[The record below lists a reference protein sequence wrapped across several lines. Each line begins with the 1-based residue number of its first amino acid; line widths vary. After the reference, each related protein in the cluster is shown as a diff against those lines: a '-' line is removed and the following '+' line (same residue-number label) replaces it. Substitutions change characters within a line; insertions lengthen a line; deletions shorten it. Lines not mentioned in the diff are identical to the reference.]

1 MPSSFRAAL
10 LSAMLLGLPLSAAQ
24 AQPRP
29 PPAPTSAASAA
40 TQSERT
46 IRVEGKGEAKAVP
59 DEAFIHLAVET
70 QAPTAQAAADA
81 NAKKMEKVLGAL
93 VQAGLVRKDLETSNY
108 AVYPEY
114 TPAARPE
121 DPPKQRGY
129 RVSNTVRA
137 HVRDLTRVGSLLDV
151 ALKAGA
157 NRVDGVTFGLSK
169 PETVRDAALRDAVER
184 ARQSAQVLATALG
197 VKLGAV
203 LDASTITEPVRV
215 FPMARMAMATQADSA
230 EASTPIQP
238 QEQTVEASVTLIFAI
253 DASTAR

>member
-1 MPSSFRAAL
+1 MPSSVRAAL
-10 LSAMLLGLPLSAAQ
+10 LSALLLGLPLAAQ

-29 PPAPTSAASAA
+29 PPAPTAAAV
-40 TQSERT
+40 QSERT
-46 IRVEGKGEAKAVP
+46 LRVEGKGEAKATP

-70 QAPTAQAAADA
+70 EAPTAQAASEA
-81 NAKKMEKVLGAL
+81 NAKKMDKVLTAL

-108 AVYPEY
+108 SVYPEY
-114 TPAARPE
+114 GPTARPE
-121 DPPKQRGY
+121 ETPKLRGY
-129 RVSNTVRA
+129 RVNNTVKA
-137 HVRDLTRVGSLLDV
+137 HVKDLTRVGSLLDV

-169 PETVRDAALRDAVER
+169 PETVRDAALRDAVAR
-184 ARQSAQVLATALG
+184 ARQSAQVLATALD

-215 FPMARMAMATQADSA
+215 FPMARMAMAVQADSA
-230 EASTPIQP
+230 EATTPIQA

-253 DASTAR
+253 EPGGTR